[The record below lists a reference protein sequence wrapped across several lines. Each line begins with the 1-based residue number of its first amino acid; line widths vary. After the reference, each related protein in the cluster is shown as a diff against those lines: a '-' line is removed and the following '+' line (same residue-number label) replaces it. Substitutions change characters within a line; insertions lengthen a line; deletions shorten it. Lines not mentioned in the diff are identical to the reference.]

1 MVSYAE
7 ATEENGMLIS
17 LDQEK
22 AYDKICHDY
31 LWKTLE
37 KFNLP
42 NNFIH
47 TVKVLYESA
56 QTVVIINGVVSI
68 PFWVLRGVRQGDPL
82 SCLLFD
88 IAIEPLAIMLRKS
101 NLKGFEIPGVQ
112 ERLIAKLFA
121 DDTSVY
127 LSEFDKFSDLEAILN
142 KWCIASGARFNVNKL
157 EGIHMGTP
165 CTDKWL

>member
-1 MVSYAE
+1 MI
-7 ATEENGMLIS
+7 IS

-42 NNFIH
+42 NNFIR
-47 TVKVLYESA
+47 TVKFLYESA

-82 SCLLFD
+82 SCLLFN

-127 LSEFDKFSDLEAILN
+127 LSEFDKFSDLETILN
-142 KWCIASGARFNVNKL
+142 KWCIASGACFNVNKS
-157 EGIHMGTP
+157 EGIPMGTP
-165 CTDKWL
+165 NGCDNPPHPPIPAPL